1 MGSEVSRVQSNGEN
15 TKKLS
20 SSGGNVAT
28 KKMSRRMS
36 MGTTPI
42 KMSEQQTTPSI
53 RVGGSTGMLTVHD
66 NECEMQ
72 CLQQQVSQSSRLSLS
87 IDPVVPRSRSGSS
100 SSQSPT
106 KPSKNKCSLSLKN
119 IQLIQSKRTTNLIN
133 LNLRDQ
139 SSLKGCF
146 NNPHENIGFRI
157 LKRSAERRKEF
168 GRFYSAVSLEQREQI
183 ADTIKILLKNS
194 VNCLDSPDEKLQSM
208 AIEFGQRFVCFR
220 VQGFKADYF
229 ASLADSTITE
239 CVLLDAAVHP
249 AAVTLNAFSQFI
261 TMLFS
266 SVRDGFYME
275 MRRLRRV
282 SNSFSTVSNG
292 AGTCKKLSVEDA
304 IKSAANS
311 SLVAMGAGVRR
322 SSTTKDG
329 DGSYSRRGSGG
340 SVYSANATS
349 SRSVSPADEG
359 AFKKR
364 GSSPFDGSSQEE
376 DDHLTNKNIANGN
389 RRSHSRSP
397 SRKISVATNS
407 SGKEPY
413 RTKKES
419 STLIPMENG
428 SEEQQPRMTTA
439 VAH

>member
-42 KMSEQQTTPSI
+42 KMSDQQTTPSI

-87 IDPVVPRSRSGSS
+87 IDPIVPRSRSGSS

-119 IQLIQSKRTTNLIN
+119 IQLIQ
-133 LNLRDQ
+133 
-139 SSLKGCF
+139 GCF

-157 LKRSAERRKEF
+157 LKRSAERRKDF

-194 VNCLDSPDEKLQSM
+194 VNCLDSPDEKLQAM

-359 AFKKR
+359 ASKKR

-376 DDHLTNKNIANGN
+376 DDHLTNKNIVNGN

-419 STLIPMENG
+419 NTLIPVENG

>member
-1 MGSEVSRVQSNGEN
+1 MGSEVSRAQPNGEN
-15 TKKLS
+15 TKKHSS
-20 SSGGNVAT
+20 SSGNEAM

-36 MGTTPI
+36 MGTAPI
-42 KMSEQQTTPSI
+42 KMSDQHNTPSI
-53 RVGGSTGMLTVHD
+53 RVGGSTGMLTVSD
-66 NECEMQ
+66 NDCEMQ
-72 CLQQQVSQSSRLSLS
+72 CPQQQVSQSSRLSLS
-87 IDPVVPRSRSGSS
+87 IDPIVPRSRSGSS

-119 IQLIQSKRTTNLIN
+119 IQLIQ
-133 LNLRDQ
+133 
-139 SSLKGCF
+139 GCF

-157 LKRSAERRKEF
+157 LKRSAERRKDF
-168 GRFYSAVSLEQREQI
+168 GRFYSTVSLEQREQI

-194 VNCLDSPDEKLQSM
+194 VNCLESSDEKLQSM
-208 AIEFGQRFVCFR
+208 ALEIGQRFVCFR

-282 SNSFSTVSNG
+282 SNSFSTISNA
-292 AGTCKKLSVEDA
+292 AGSHKKLSVEDA
-304 IKSAANS
+304 IKAAANS
-311 SLVAMGAGVRR
+311 SLAAMGAGVRR

-340 SVYSANATS
+340 STSNNSLNATS

-359 AFKKR
+359 TSNKHD
-364 GSSPFDGSSQEE
+364 SSPFDGSSQE
-376 DDHLTNKNIANGN
+376 DNQRNNKNIVNGN

-397 SRKISVATNS
+397 SRKFSVATNS
-407 SGKEPY
+407 SGREPY
-413 RTKKES
+413 RAKIES
-419 STLIPMENG
+419 NALIPLENG

>member
-1 MGSEVSRVQSNGEN
+1 MGSEVSRAQPNGEN
-15 TKKLS
+15 TKKHSS
-20 SSGGNVAT
+20 SSGNEAM

-36 MGTTPI
+36 MGTAPI
-42 KMSEQQTTPSI
+42 KMSDQHNTPSI
-53 RVGGSTGMLTVHD
+53 RVGGSTGMLTVSD
-66 NECEMQ
+66 NDCEMQ
-72 CLQQQVSQSSRLSLS
+72 CPQQQVSQSSRLSLS
-87 IDPVVPRSRSGSS
+87 IDPIVPRSRSGSS

-119 IQLIQSKRTTNLIN
+119 IQLIQ
-133 LNLRDQ
+133 
-139 SSLKGCF
+139 GCF

-157 LKRSAERRKEF
+157 LKRSAERRKDF
-168 GRFYSAVSLEQREQI
+168 GRFYSTVSLEQREQI

-194 VNCLDSPDEKLQSM
+194 VNCLESSDEKFTF
-208 AIEFGQRFVCFR
+208 E
-220 VQGFKADYF
+220 
-229 ASLADSTITE
+229 DSTITE

-282 SNSFSTVSNG
+282 SNSFSTISNA
-292 AGTCKKLSVEDA
+292 AGSHKKLSVEDA
-304 IKSAANS
+304 IKAAANS
-311 SLVAMGAGVRR
+311 SLAAMGAGVRR

-340 SVYSANATS
+340 STSNNSLNATS

-359 AFKKR
+359 TSNKHD
-364 GSSPFDGSSQEE
+364 SSPFDGSSQE
-376 DDHLTNKNIANGN
+376 DNQRNNKNIVNGN

-397 SRKISVATNS
+397 SRKFSVATNS
-407 SGKEPY
+407 SGREPY
-413 RTKKES
+413 RAKIES
-419 STLIPMENG
+419 NALIPLENG

>member
-1 MGSEVSRVQSNGEN
+1 
-15 TKKLS
+15 
-20 SSGGNVAT
+20 
-28 KKMSRRMS
+28 MSRRMS

-72 CLQQQVSQSSRLSLS
+72 CQQQQVSQSSRLSLS
-87 IDPVVPRSRSGSS
+87 IDPIVPRSRSGSS

-119 IQLIQSKRTTNLIN
+119 IQLIQ
-133 LNLRDQ
+133 
-139 SSLKGCF
+139 GCF

-157 LKRSAERRKEF
+157 LKRSAERRKDF

-194 VNCLDSPDEKLQSM
+194 VNCLESPDEKLQAM

-220 VQGFKADYF
+220 VHGFKADYF

-292 AGTCKKLSVEDA
+292 PGTCKKLSVEDA

-359 AFKKR
+359 ASKKR

-376 DDHLTNKNIANGN
+376 DDHLTNKNIVNGS

-419 STLIPMENG
+419 TTLIPVENG